1 MDTERLVKISMDNMY
16 LPEEDFQDARK
27 EDGAT

>member
-1 MDTERLVKISMDNMY
+1 MEAERLVKISRDK
-16 LPEEDFQDARK
+16 LPAGGRSLGPRK